1 MKKTL
6 TMLCLL
12 LSISGFSQAQD
23 CLKKGIAA
31 MDESEAKIQLEFLA
45 SDLLQGRRGD
55 TPYGRIAA
63 QYIASELEELGYE
76 PQISRF
82 TRTLRLRSGESK
94 EFFFQNVVLTIP
106 GEDTTKSVFV
116 GAHYDHIGLDRE
128 GNVCNGADDNASG
141 VVAMLQIAR
150 AIKES
155 GEKPAVNISFGFWDG
170 EEMGLLGSFAY
181 VQFLGDKTEGIR
193 DYINLDMIGR
203 NKEGQDPSSAG
214 FMYVKA
220 KKRYVELVDEII
232 DEFSFENVTPNYL
245 PMKKLAGNSDHAPF
259 AQKGIPVIFWH
270 TGVHPDYHKAT
281 DTAEKLNWPK
291 IMDIARVNYVLLW
304 RLAQDAALIK

>member
-1 MKKTL
+1 MKKFL
-6 TMLCLL
+6 ILL
-12 LSISGFSQAQD
+12 LSLVTLAGNAWGQD
-23 CLKKGIAA
+23 YLKKGIDA
-31 MDESEAKIQLEFLA
+31 MDHSEAKIQLDFLA
-45 SDLLQGRRGD
+45 SDLLQGRKGS

-63 QYIASELEELGYE
+63 QYIASELAELGYNA
-76 PQISRF
+76 QIIPF
-82 TRTLRLRSGESK
+82 TRTRKLSNGETEK
-94 EFFFQNVVLTIP
+94 YLFQNVVLNIQ

-116 GAHYDHIGLDRE
+116 GAHYDHIGLDKE

-181 VQFLGDKTEGIR
+181 VQFLGDKTEGIK

-245 PMKKLAGNSDHAPF
+245 PMKKLTANSDHAPF

-270 TGVHPDYHKAT
+270 TGVHPDYHKST

-304 RLAQDAALIK
+304 RLAQDAASAN